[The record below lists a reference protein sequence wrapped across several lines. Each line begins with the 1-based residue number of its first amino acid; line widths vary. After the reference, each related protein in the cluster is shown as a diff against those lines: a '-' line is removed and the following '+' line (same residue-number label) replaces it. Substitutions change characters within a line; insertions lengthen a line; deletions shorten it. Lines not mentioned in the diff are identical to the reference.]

1 MRRRLIHWLSGR
13 APGRLR
19 QAALERPRALVGL
32 LVLTS
37 AVAWAAFGYTLWFAW
52 DIRQSLP
59 DGETLRGVG
68 DMAQATTLYD
78 ADDEPVFTIF
88 KEQRIEVPLE
98 RISPHMIAAVL
109 SVEDQR
115 FYQHNGVDIVRIG
128 AAVVANARTGTRSQ
142 GGSTIT
148 QQLARQSFLTRHKTY
163 TRKIKEAF
171 AALLIEGTYEKQQI
185 LELYLNKVYFGDGYY
200 GVEAASLGFFGKSA
214 SELDVAEAAL
224 LAGLIQ
230 SPSTYA
236 PTINMD
242 KAVARRA
249 IVLRTML
256 DSGAIDEPTYEQARN
271 APVKLQNRLRRDEP
285 YGLYFKEQVRRELVD
300 RFGWELV
307 SEGGL
312 RVYTTIVPELQ
323 QAAEKAVTAR
333 LEQIES
339 RRGYPH
345 ETRAETTIEEGVAP
359 DYLQGAA
366 VVLDTKTGAVR
377 ALVGGRDFRESRF
390 NRALQARRQAGSAF
404 KPIVYAAAI
413 EAGQS
418 PASLVTNLNDPIN
431 TPQGAY
437 VPEDEHSDAD
447 SMTLRTAL
455 RTSSN
460 RAAVQLLRTVG
471 IASAV
476 DTARALS
483 LGDMPA
489 VPSLALGA
497 GEVTLA
503 SLTAAYGAFANGG
516 VLQRPYLIRRVESR
530 DGEILYSVD
539 AGGEE
544 VLTPQTAFLVTS
556 MLSDVINSGTG
567 WRARADG
574 FRLPAAG
581 KTGTTNDYHD
591 VWFVGYTPQVVAGV
605 WMGFDRP
612 RPIIANGY
620 AGDLAVPLWA
630 SVMRAATSDDEAEP
644 FERPEGLVSAQVCR
658 ITGKRAAEGCAHV
671 PVETDDGGVEERS
684 MVYSEYFRRGDE
696 PYETCTEHQGPG
708 FWARLAGAFGRNNN
722 VAPVTAEEA
731 GLPSAEIPRNIPKP
745 PVAEE
750 GATASAR
757 AAQEN
762 DEDDADEKVEEKPKK
777 RGFWS
782 RLFGRRGND
791 DDDEKDRGRKESGKE
806 QEQQSPRSSG
816 GDPPPPRQ

>member
-1 MRRRLIHWLSGR
+1 MRSRLIHWLSGR

-19 QAALERPRALVGL
+19 QAARGRPRL
-32 LVLTS
+32 LVSALALT
-37 AVAWAAFGYTLWFAW
+37 AALAWVAFGYTLWFAW

-59 DGETLRGVG
+59 DANTLRGVG

-78 ADDEPVFTIF
+78 VDDLPVFTIF
-88 KEQRIEVPLE
+88 KEQRIEVPLAE
-98 RISPHMIAAVL
+98 ISPHMIAAVL

-128 AAVVANARTGTRSQ
+128 AAVVANVRTGTRSQ

-148 QQLARQSFLTRHKTY
+148 QQLARQSFLTRQKTY

-171 AALLIEGTYEKQQI
+171 AALLIEGTYDKQEI
-185 LELYLNKVYFGDGYY
+185 LELYLNKVYFGDGFY
-200 GVEAASLGFFGKSA
+200 GVEAASLGFFGKHA
-214 SELDVAEAAL
+214 SELDVPEAAL

-230 SPSTYA
+230 QPSSYA

-256 DSGAIDEPTYEQARN
+256 DSGAIDQATFDQARDAAVELRN
-271 APVKLQNRLRRDEP
+271 QLRRDEAF
-285 YGLYFKEQVRRELVD
+285 GLYFKEQVRRELVD

-312 RVYTTIVPELQ
+312 RVYTTITPDVQ
-323 QAAEKAVTAR
+323 QAAEKAVAAR

-345 ETRAETTIEEGVAP
+345 PTRAETTIEEGVAP
-359 DYLQGAA
+359 PYLQGAA
-366 VVLDTKTGAVR
+366 VVLDARTGAVR
-377 ALVGGRDFRESRF
+377 ALVGGRNFAESRF
-390 NRALQARRQAGSAF
+390 NRVFQARRQAGSAF
-404 KPIVYAAAI
+404 KPIVYATAI

-431 TPQGAY
+431 TPQGDY
-437 VPEDEHSDAD
+437 VPEDEHSEAD
-447 SMTLRTAL
+447 SMTLRTGL

-471 IASAV
+471 ITNAV
-476 DTARALS
+476 DTARALA

-503 SLTAAYGAFANGG
+503 SLTAAYGSFATGG
-516 VLQRPYLIRRVESR
+516 VLHTPHLIRRVESR
-530 DGEILYSVD
+530 EGEILYSVN
-539 AGGEE
+539 AQGEE
-544 VLTPQTAFLVTS
+544 VFTPQTAFLVTS
-556 MLSDVINSGTG
+556 MLADVIDSGTG
-567 WRARADG
+567 WRARASG

-612 RPIIANGY
+612 RPIMPNGY
-620 AGDLAVPLWA
+620 AGELAVPLWA
-630 SVMRAATSDDEAEP
+630 SVMRAATDGDEAEP
-644 FERPEGLVSAQVCR
+644 FERPDGLVSLQVCR
-658 ITGKRAAEGCAHV
+658 ITGKRAAQGCAHV
-671 PVETDDGGVEERS
+671 PVETDDGIEERS
-684 MVYSEYFRRGDE
+684 MVYSEYFRRGHE
-696 PYETCTEHQGPG
+696 PHETCTEHEGPG
-708 FWARLAGAFGRNNN
+708 FWARLAGVFGRNNRI
-722 VAPVTAEEA
+722 APVTAEQA
-731 GLPSAEIPRNIPKP
+731 GLPSAAIPRDIPQP
-745 PVAEE
+745 PVVEAPV
-750 GATASAR
+750 ARTQKPVPQTADD
-757 AAQEN
+757 
-762 DEDDADEKVEEKPKK
+762 DEEKVEKPEKK

-782 RLFGRRGND
+782 RLFGRGGGD
-791 DDDEKDRGRKESGKE
+791 DDDDREERDSTNDREKAEK
-806 QEQQSPRSSG
+806 SPPAADDDS
-816 GDPPPPRQ
+816 PPSWP